1 MWLERQRKV
10 LQQKAQVVE
19 ITATLDKVV
28 SCARKSL
35 TKLGS
40 FLVRTGDKANES
52 FASVYG
58 PRSIWGLLLLLLQT
72 SSHPIPSHLHAS
84 QRHRQFIGFEVLVLA
99 ASVPRCAT
107 PATWRRL
114 KVRASALIVPALVS
128 LQIPQ
133 LSPPRSLPSLT
144 TTQLCLLKLTRTS
157 PKPPQSKS
165 LQHRKYGVFYHRLVH
180 GQRKFAAELGDTPVA
195 KY

>member
-1 MWLERQRKV
+1 
-10 LQQKAQVVE
+10 
-19 ITATLDKVV
+19 V

-40 FLVRTGDKANES
+40 FLVRTGDKANEKLCKCVCTS
-52 FASVYG
+52 QHMGVASASSPNIV
-58 PRSIWGLLLLLLQT
+58 P
-72 SSHPIPSHLHAS
+72 SHPIPSPCQPAPAPS
-84 QRHRQFIGFEVLVLA
+84 PIHRFEVLVLA

-133 LSPPRSLPSLT
+133 LSPPQSFPSLT

-157 PKPPQSKS
+157 PKPPQLKS